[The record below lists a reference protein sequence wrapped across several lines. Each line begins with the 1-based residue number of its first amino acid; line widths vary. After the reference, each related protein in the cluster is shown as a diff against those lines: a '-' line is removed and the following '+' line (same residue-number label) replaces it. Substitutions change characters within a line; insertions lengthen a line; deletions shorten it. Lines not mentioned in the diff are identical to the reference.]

1 MIFRVTRDLNLLEL
15 EILQKAFG
23 NGLLTIKENKT
34 AIDLVSDEELE
45 AALRSELTDIARSN
59 GVSDAEACK
68 DLFFAA
74 LSDRKN

>member
-1 MIFRVTRDLNLLEL
+1 M
-15 EILQKAFG
+15 QKAFG
-23 NGLLTIKENKT
+23 NGLLTIKENKTT

-59 GVSDAEACK
+59 GVSDAEAWK
-68 DLFFAA
+68 DLFFTA

>member
-1 MIFRVTRDLNLLEL
+1 MIFRVTRDLNPLEL

-23 NGLLTIKENKT
+23 NGLLTINENKT

-59 GVSDAEACK
+59 GVSDAEAWK
-68 DLFFAA
+68 DLFFAV

>member
-1 MIFRVTRDLNLLEL
+1 M
-15 EILQKAFG
+15 
-23 NGLLTIKENKT
+23 LTIKENKT

-59 GVSDAEACK
+59 GVSDAEAWK

>member
-1 MIFRVTRDLNLLEL
+1 MIFRVTRDLNPLEL

-34 AIDLVSDEELE
+34 AIDLVSDEEL

-59 GVSDAEACK
+59 GVSDAEAWK

>member
-1 MIFRVTRDLNLLEL
+1 MIFRVTRDLNPLEV
-15 EILQKAFG
+15 EILQEAFG

-59 GVSDAEACK
+59 GVSDAEAWK

>member
-1 MIFRVTRDLNLLEL
+1 MIFRVIRDLNPLEL

-23 NGLLTIKENKT
+23 NGLLTINENKT

-59 GVSDAEACK
+59 GVSDAEAWK